1 MTLKPPKLSF
11 LILGLS
17 AALGAAVFV
26 GCAHP
31 VQQTAAHK
39 IADALPAVVG
49 PAARYD
55 VQVDGD
61 PFALVRG
68 RARGIHIQ
76 GKSVQLSPILTLDTL
91 NADADDVSF
100 DQKTRTLTHVGQT
113 RFTASL
119 SQTHFDAYLAG
130 SKPLLP
136 NLAVT
141 LRTDD
146 VLASVPVTFLG
157 MHTVARLSGT
167 VRPSAFDPTRLDFVA
182 NGAQLGDVPLPAGLI
197 NLALD
202 RLNPVITLTGLRV
215 PLSVT
220 QAQITDGRLVLG
232 GTADLNGLAA
242 R

>member
-1 MTLKPPKLSF
+1 MLLMLRRSV
-11 LILGLS
+11 LVS
-17 AALGAAVFV
+17 AVTVVALT

-39 IADALPAVVG
+39 IADALPSVIG
-49 PAARYD
+49 PAAHYD

-68 RARGIHIQ
+68 RARGVHIQ
-76 GKSVQLSPILTLDTL
+76 GQSVQLSPDLTVDTL
-91 NADADDVSF
+91 TADAEDVSF
-100 DQKTRTLTHVGQT
+100 DRSTRKLTYVGQT
-113 RFTASL
+113 RFTATL
-119 SQTHFDAYLAG
+119 SQPHLTTYLAA

-136 NLAVT
+136 GLAII
-141 LRTDD
+141 LRSDD
-146 VLASVPVTFLG
+146 VQAAVPVTFLG
-157 MHTVARLSGT
+157 LHTVAMLSGT
-167 VRPSAFDPTRLDFVA
+167 VRPSQADPTRLDFVA
-182 NGAQLGDVPLPAGLI
+182 NGAQLGVVPLPTGLI

-202 RLNPVITLTGLRV
+202 RLNPVITLDGLRV

-220 QAQITDGRLVLG
+220 QAEIKDSRLVLG

>member
-1 MTLKPPKLSF
+1 MRPLNPAF
-11 LILGLS
+11 
-17 AALGAAVFV
+17 GAAVTLSVLAFA

-39 IADALPAVVG
+39 IADALPSVIG
-49 PAARYD
+49 PAAHYD

-68 RARGIHIQ
+68 RARGVHIQ
-76 GKSVQLSPILTLDTL
+76 GQSVQLSPELTVDTL
-91 NADADDVSF
+91 TADAEDVSF
-100 DQKTRTLTHVGQT
+100 DRSTRKLTYVGQT
-113 RFTASL
+113 RFAATL
-119 SQTHFDAYLAG
+119 SQPHLSAYLAA

-136 NLAVT
+136 GLVVT
-141 LRTDD
+141 LRPDD
-146 VLASVPVTFLG
+146 VVASVPVTFLG
-157 MHTVARLSGT
+157 LHTMATLAGT
-167 VRPSAFDPTRLDFVA
+167 VRPSLADPTRLDFVA
-182 NGAQLGDVPLPAGLI
+182 NGAQIGVVPLPAGLI

-202 RLNPVITLTGLRV
+202 RLNPVITLTSLRV

-220 QAQITDGRLVLG
+220 QAQISDNRLVLG

>member
-1 MTLKPPKLSF
+1 MRRLNPVF
-11 LILGLS
+11 GAA
-17 AALGAAVFV
+17 AALSVLALA

-39 IADALPAVVG
+39 IADALPSVIG
-49 PAARYD
+49 PAVRYD

-68 RARGIHIQ
+68 RARGVHIQ
-76 GKSVQLSPILTLDTL
+76 GQSVQLSLELTVDTL
-91 NADADDVSF
+91 NADAEDVSF
-100 DQKTRTLTHVGQT
+100 DRSTRKLTYVGQT
-113 RFTASL
+113 RFTATL
-119 SQTHFDAYLAG
+119 SQVHLAAYLAA

-136 NLAVT
+136 GLVVT

-146 VLASVPVTFLG
+146 VAASVPVTFLG
-157 MHTVARLSGT
+157 LHTTALLAGT
-167 VRPSAFDPTRLDFVA
+167 VRPSLTDPTRLDFVA
-182 NGAQLGDVPLPAGLI
+182 NGAQIGVVPLPAGLI

-202 RLNPVITLTGLRV
+202 QLNPVITLAGLRV

-220 QAQITDGRLVLG
+220 QAEIKEGRLVLG